1 MAYKMRSD
9 GTFRLRAS
17 FPMNRRLMLKANAV
31 CEARSMSMYALCYE
45 AVEQYC
51 DRMLSADGSGLAE
64 AGASPVAYQEA
75 YEAAA

>member
-1 MAYKMRSD
+1 MAYRMNSD
-9 GTFRLRAS
+9 GSFRLRAS

-45 AVEQYC
+45 AVDQYC
-51 DRMLSADGSGLAE
+51 DRVLSADKSGLADV
-64 AGASPVAYQEA
+64 GASPVAYQEA